1 MYEITADYRQ
11 GVEFRAHAR
20 GHELICDQPPENGGT
35 DQGLTPPELLLASLA
50 TCAGFYA
57 VQYLRTRSLNSSG
70 LSVRVT
76 AEKSSTRPVHLE
88 KFVVLVDA
96 PFVCEEHYQGLLRSV
111 EACLIERTLAVAS
124 EIRVELS
131 LLPNCVHA

>member
-20 GHELICDQPPENGGT
+20 GHELICDQPPDNGGT

-57 VQYLRTRSLNSSG
+57 IQYLRTRSLNSAG

-76 AEKSSTRPVHLE
+76 AEKSASRPVRLE
-88 KFVVLVDA
+88 QFRVIVDA
-96 PFVCEEHYQGLLRSV
+96 PFVGDEHYTGLLRSV
-111 EACLIERTLAVAS
+111 EACLIERTLAAAS
-124 EIRVELS
+124 NIRVELN
-131 LLPNCVHA
+131 LVPTCAHV